1 MRDVVNQ
8 IAAATQRLNEKRG
21 AISQLI
27 AGAEHS
33 PVWHD
38 VAELGGLGLLAAPSV
53 SALAGHPWEEKN
65 KTLAEIGGLGVL
77 AAPSAH
83 NLIGRIRRPKT
94 AADERVQGP
103 YLRYDNEVSNKAIGQ
118 PPEEQQSPAFSRPEP
133 PSYGGYRTDP
143 VSLPR
148 YQFEVSEQPTL
159 GTAKALPSAKES
171 VASVVEKIA
180 QYVDEMNQEAVP
192 YYTQQPQYIVLPPQ
206 EKPSGSF
213 VPPLIGAAV
222 GAPLGWRIGEEVG
235 LAKYPGYKT
244 LDKAVDWLRDQSS
257 KLPNEPLI
265 RDAAD
270 VAGGT
275 LWGKY
280 QGLKMLGPIGAHR
293 LGGAALGLGGGL
305 LAGSLVNKAM
315 EEAQ

>member
-1 MRDVVNQ
+1 M
-8 IAAATQRLNEKRG
+8 
-21 AISQLI
+21 
-27 AGAEHS
+27 
-33 PVWHD
+33 WHD

-53 SALAGHPWEEKN
+53 SDLAGDPWEEKN
-65 KTLAEIGGLGVL
+65 KAMAEIAGLGIL

-83 NLIGRIRRPKT
+83 NLIGKIRQPKV
-94 AADERVQGP
+94 ADERVQGP
-103 YLRYDNEVSNKAIGQ
+103 YLRYDNETSNKAIGQ
-118 PPEEQQSPAFSRPEP
+118 PPEEQQSPAFSRAEP
-133 PSYGGYRTDP
+133 PVQGGYTTSQ

-159 GTAKALPSAKES
+159 GTSKALPSAKES
-171 VASVVEKIA
+171 VASVIDKIA
-180 QYVDEMNQEAVP
+180 QSVDEMNQEMAP

-213 VPPLIGAAV
+213 VPPMVGAAI
-222 GAPLGWRIGEEVG
+222 GAPLGWHIGEQRA
-235 LAKYPGYKT
+235 LDKYPGYRT
-244 LDKAVDWLRDQSS
+244 LDKAVDWLGNQSS

-280 QGLKMLGPIGAHR
+280 QGMKMVGPVGAYR
-293 LGGAALGLGGGL
+293 LAGGALGLGSGL
-305 LAGSLVNKAM
+305 LAGALVNRAM
-315 EEAQ
+315 EDQ